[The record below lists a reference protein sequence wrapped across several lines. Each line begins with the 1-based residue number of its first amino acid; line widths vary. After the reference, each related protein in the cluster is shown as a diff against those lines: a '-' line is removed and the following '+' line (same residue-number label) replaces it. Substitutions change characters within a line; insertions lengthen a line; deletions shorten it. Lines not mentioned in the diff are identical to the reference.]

1 MIYLRNKLKVTWKL
15 NVFYKPSKEVID
27 NLNKYFSQINKFKF
41 IVVDFLCSSDAA
53 LKLSK
58 QLIGP
63 IGFTVYGSP
72 IKNYTG
78 EEKNERYKTL
88 TNTQLFYFFYK
99 NIFIT
104 FFFMQRT
111 R

>member
-41 IVVDFLCSSDAA
+41 IVVDFLCSSNVA
-53 LKLSK
+53 LKISSK
-58 QLIGP
+58 LIGQ

-72 IKNYTG
+72 IKDYIG

-88 TNTQLFYFFYK
+88 TNK
-99 NIFIT
+99 
-104 FFFMQRT
+104 
-111 R
+111 